1 MRFVA
6 GRGAVAEL
14 LVGALQRRAI
24 GKKLLAGRT
33 AVAKM
38 LQAGAPWRELLVR
51 AASGSS
57 WPGAV
62 AKKLATPWRRAIGKK
77 LLTRCAAVA
86 KMLAGR
92 GAECQVPY
100 SAEAPRTE
108 GFPAEV
114 QLLKP
119 PASSITL

>member
-14 LVGALQRRAI
+14 LTEGAAAKSHREDVAGRALRLS
-24 GKKLLAGRT
+24 GWLAGRRGKET
-33 AVAKM
+33 GNAMAESHREDVANRGRRSGKD
-38 LQAGAPWRELLVR
+38 
-51 AASGSS
+51 AAD
-57 WPGAV
+57 
-62 AKKLATPWRRAIGKK
+62 
-77 LLTRCAAVA
+77 
-86 KMLAGR
+86 R
-92 GAECQVPY
+92 GAGCQVPY
-100 SAEAPRTE
+100 SAEVPRTE